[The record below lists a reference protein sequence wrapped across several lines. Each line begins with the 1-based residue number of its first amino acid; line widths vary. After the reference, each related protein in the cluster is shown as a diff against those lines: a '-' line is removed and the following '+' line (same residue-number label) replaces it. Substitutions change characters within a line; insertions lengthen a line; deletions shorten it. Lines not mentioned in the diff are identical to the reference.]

1 MDENSRLLRQFPL
14 NIVIKLGNQLR
25 IILHWLI
32 QRPLTFV
39 GVVIIS
45 ILVSVAIIAPF
56 IAPYDPLKI
65 NIPER
70 LQPPSRAHLLGT
82 DNLGRDIF
90 SRIIYGTRISLTLGT
105 MIAGI
110 GAFTGIILGLIAGYF
125 GGSKIDEIIMRICD
139 MFLAFPVLIL
149 AMALAAS
156 LGPSLQNALLA
167 MAAIWWPWYARITR
181 GQVLST
187 REYEYVMAAKSLGAS
202 NIRIIF
208 LHVFPNVVSPII
220 IQMTMD
226 IGNAILIASSLGF
239 LGFGAQPPTPEWG
252 LMASEGRSFLRN
264 HWWYPTFP
272 GLAIM
277 ITVMGFNL
285 LGDGLRDF
293 LDPRLRKGQAR
304 I

>member
-1 MDENSRLLRQFPL
+1 MIKNCSLSLRSPF
-14 NIVIKLGNQLR
+14 NIAIKLGNQLR
-25 IILHWLI
+25 IILHWLT
-32 QRPLTFV
+32 QRPLTLG

-45 ILVSVAIIAPF
+45 VLVIVAIAAPI

-70 LQPPSRAHLLGT
+70 LQPISRAHLFGT

-90 SRIIYGTRISLTLGT
+90 SRIIYGTRISLMLGT

-110 GAFTGIILGLIAGYF
+110 GAFTGIILGLIAGFF
-125 GGSKIDEIIMRICD
+125 GGKVDEITMRTCD
-139 MFLAFPVLIL
+139 MFLAFPALIL

-156 LGPSLQNALLA
+156 LGPSLRNVLLA
-167 MAAIWWPWYARITR
+167 LAAIWWPWYARITR
-181 GQVLST
+181 GQVLT
-187 REYEYVMAAKSLGAS
+187 IREYEYVTAVKSLGAS
-202 NIRIIF
+202 NVRIIF
-208 LHVFPNVVSPII
+208 LHVLPNVISPII

-226 IGNAILIASSLGF
+226 IGNTILIASSLGF

-264 HWWYPTFP
+264 YWWYPTFP
-272 GLAIM
+272 GLAIL

-293 LDPRLRKGQAR
+293 LDPRLRRAQVK
-304 I
+304 